1 MEPIDAFI
9 DALLK
14 SPDEVMA
21 RIRLRLSMT
30 DMELKLLRSDPLRIY
45 EAGWEREHNPFPIHT
60 GERQVPG
67 TW

>member
-1 MEPIDAFI
+1 MDQIDDFI
-9 DALLK
+9 ELLMK
-14 SPDEVMA
+14 NPDEVMA
-21 RIRLRLSMT
+21 RVRLRLSMT

-45 EAGWEREHNPFPIHT
+45 EAGWEREHSFPIHT